1 MHRGSLIMSQNNS
14 TSNSHTTDVFH
25 FDESKP
31 DFNALANEN
40 GFTFW
45 YASTMMN
52 LLGYQSLDTF
62 RKVIQRAIS
71 ACTSLNIE
79 ILDNFV
85 QEKRQISGKSVSDYR
100 LSRFACYLVA
110 MNGDPKKLEVA
121 KAQAYF
127 AAIAEAFRR
136 YVENADEVERI
147 LIRDEISDHEKS
159 LSGIAKE
166 AGVTKYGLFQNAG
179 YLGMYNLHFNKLKK
193 LKGVPENRSPLD
205 FMGKEELAANLFRV
219 TQTEAKMRN
228 EEIKGQANAEN
239 AAFEVGK
246 KVRKTMQE
254 ISGTTPENL
263 PPSEDIRKVK
273 SAIKSSQKDF
283 AKIDKKST

>member
-1 MHRGSLIMSQNNS
+1 MSQNNPA
-14 TSNSHTTDVFH
+14 SNSQASDVFH

-62 RKVIQRAIS
+62 RKVVQRAIS

-79 ILDNFV
+79 ILDNFAP
-85 QEKRQISGKSVSDYR
+85 EKRQVNGKNISDYR

-159 LSGIAKE
+159 LSGIAKD

-179 YLGMYNLHFNKLKK
+179 YRGMYNLHFNKLRE

-228 EEIKGQANAEN
+228 EDIKGQTNAEN

-254 ISGTTPENL
+254 ISGTTPESL

-283 AKIDKKST
+283 AKIDKKSK

>member
-1 MHRGSLIMSQNNS
+1 MSQKN
-14 TSNSHTTDVFH
+14 TPSNSQSTDVFH
-25 FDESKP
+25 FDESRP

-40 GFTFW
+40 GFTYW
-45 YASTMMN
+45 YASTMMDI
-52 LLGYQSLDTF
+52 LGYQSMDSF
-62 RKVIQRAIS
+62 KRVIQRAIS
-71 ACTSLNIE
+71 ACTSLNID

-85 QEKRQISGKSVSDYR
+85 QEKREVNGRIISDYR

-110 MNGDPKKLEVA
+110 MNGDPKKTEVA
-121 KAQAYF
+121 KAQGYF

-136 YVENADEVERI
+136 YVENANEVERI
-147 LIRDEISDHEKS
+147 LIRDEITDHEKT
-159 LSGIAKE
+159 LSGVAKE
-166 AGVTKYGLFQNAG
+166 AGVIKYGLFQNAG
-179 YLGMYNLHFNKLKK
+179 YLGMYNLNINKLRQ
-193 LKGVPENRSPLD
+193 LKGVPDKRSPLD

-219 TQTEAKMRN
+219 TQTEAKLRN
-228 EEIKGQANAEN
+228 ESIQGQTNAEK
-239 AAFEVGK
+239 AALEVGK

-283 AKIDKKST
+283 AKIDKKSK

>member
-1 MHRGSLIMSQNNS
+1 MSQNNP
-14 TSNSHTTDVFH
+14 TSNSQATDVFH

-45 YASTMMN
+45 YATTMMN

-85 QEKRQISGKSVSDYR
+85 QEKRQVNGKNVSDYK

-283 AKIDKKST
+283 AKIDKKNV